1 MKHRTPQFLP
11 NLTRRMLPFSDAASS
26 DFPLGQ
32 LLRLSLFQISV
43 GMASVML
50 LGTLNRVMI
59 VELSVPALIVASMI
73 ALPVLI
79 APFRA
84 LLGFRSDNYRSAIG
98 WKRVPYLWF
107 GSLWQMGGLAIM
119 PFSLMVLSGDQTLGP
134 SWAGE
139 VLAALAFIMTGV
151 GLHMTQTA
159 GLALASDRASD
170 ENRPR
175 VVALLYVMFL
185 VGMGISALIIGWLL
199 RDFSSLLLIRVV
211 QGAAIVG
218 LLLNLIALWKQE
230 SINPMS
236 KEDRSLPKPAFR
248 DAWSDLIKS
257 GQTARLICVVF
268 LGTIAFN
275 MQDVLLEP
283 FGGEVLGLSVGKTTW
298 LSASWALG
306 ALLGLAYAAR
316 RLDLKGD
323 PTRLM
328 RGGLIVGLVAFPTV
342 IFSAPLGSAL
352 LFFIGA
358 LLIGFGA
365 GLFSVATLILAMTI
379 PISGIAGR
387 GLAIGAW
394 GAAQATA
401 AGISIALG
409 GFLRDFINYHAMR
422 GSWGEALATP
432 ATGYSFVYHSEIALL
447 IVTLLVLLPLIR
459 QGQHIASKTDQG
471 SAGIRLADFPM

>member
-1 MKHRTPQFLP
+1 
-11 NLTRRMLPFSDAASS
+11 
-26 DFPLGQ
+26 
-32 LLRLSLFQISV
+32 
-43 GMASVML
+43 
-50 LGTLNRVMI
+50 
-59 VELSVPALIVASMI
+59 
-73 ALPVLI
+73 
-79 APFRA
+79 
-84 LLGFRSDNYRSAIG
+84 
-98 WKRVPYLWF
+98 
-107 GSLWQMGGLAIM
+107 
-119 PFSLMVLSGDQTLGP
+119 
-134 SWAGE
+134 
-139 VLAALAFIMTGV
+139 MTGI

-199 RDFSSLLLIRVV
+199 RDFTSLLLIRVV

-230 SINPMS
+230 SIKPMS
-236 KEDRSLPKPAFR
+236 KEDRSLPKPVFREAF
-248 DAWSDLIKS
+248 SDLIKS

-298 LSASWALG
+298 LTASWALG
-306 ALLGLAYAAR
+306 ALLGLAYAAH
-316 RLDLKGD
+316 RLDRNGD
-323 PTRLM
+323 STRLM
-328 RGGLIVGLVAFPTV
+328 RGGLVVGLIAFPTV
-342 IFSAPLGSAL
+342 IFSAPLGSAV

-409 GFLRDFINYHAMR
+409 GFLRDLINYHAMR
-422 GSWGEALATP
+422 GAWGEALATP

-447 IVTLLVLLPLIR
+447 IVTLLVLFPLIR
-459 QGQHIASKTDQG
+459 QGQGIASKTDQG

>member
-1 MKHRTPQFLP
+1 
-11 NLTRRMLPFSDAASS
+11 
-26 DFPLGQ
+26 
-32 LLRLSLFQISV
+32 
-43 GMASVML
+43 MASVML

-139 VLAALAFIMTGV
+139 VLAALAFIMTGI

-199 RDFSSLLLIRVV
+199 RDFTSFL
-211 QGAAIVG
+211 
-218 LLLNLIALWKQE
+218 
-230 SINPMS
+230 PMS
-236 KEDRSLPKPAFR
+236 KEDRLLPKPVFREAF
-248 DAWSDLIKS
+248 SDLIKS

-298 LSASWALG
+298 LTASWALG
-306 ALLGLAYAAR
+306 ALLGLAYAAH
-316 RLDLKGD
+316 RLDRNGES
-323 PTRLM
+323 TRLM
-328 RGGLIVGLVAFPTV
+328 RGGLLVGLIAFPTV
-342 IFSAPLGSAL
+342 IFSAPLESAV

-409 GFLRDFINYHAMR
+409 GFLRDLINYHAMR
-422 GSWGEALATP
+422 GAWGEALATP

-447 IVTLLVLLPLIR
+447 IVTLLVLFPLIR
-459 QGQHIASKTDQG
+459 QGQGIASKTDQG